1 MRRTQ
6 VAIIGGGP
14 AGLLLSHLLHGHGI
28 DSVVIERQT
37 KAYVLKRIRAG
48 VLEFGSVQVLRDSG
62 AGERMDREGH
72 AHDGSFI
79 VWQDR
84 EPFLIDTKT
93 HAGKPMWSHGQT
105 AITEELYRI
114 RERDG
119 GRIVEEAENV
129 QLHDLTT
136 SAPKVTYEKGGVA
149 ETLECDFIAGCDGFH
164 GVSRQSIPKSVLKIF
179 ERAYPFG
186 WLGIMSE
193 TPPVG
198 EVIYARHERGFALAS
213 LRNPMLS
220 RYYIQCGLDT
230 RIEDWPDDKF
240 WDELKR
246 RFPDDIARKIV
257 TGPSIEKSIAPLRSF
272 VAEPMRYG
280 RLFLAG
286 DAAHIVPP
294 TGAKGLNLAISDV
307 FYLQRA
313 FAAHFLKGDDRYLEN
328 YSDMA
333 LRRVWASERFSW
345 WLTKLLHVF
354 PDDDAFETRVKL
366 SEFDHLLRSNH
377 AAAMVAEQYAGLPF
391 ERLSDRS
398 KARKNR
404 QSRADR
410 VIELDQHDEGDA
422 KRHIDEASKRA
433 DRVERLRHDNAPLD
447 CARDVA
453 ARFTS
458 NEVRP
463 LGVHPCGVKRRAEE
477 EDIDPIDKK
486 SGAILEEIGQEP
498 RRERQHGD
506 DREENEMQPSEIAV
520 RTLELAELRLLAKPK
535 DAERQ

>member
-1 MRRTQ
+1 MDHTQ

-14 AGLLLSHLLHGHGI
+14 AGLLLSHLLHLHSI
-28 DSVVIERQT
+28 ESVVLERQS
-37 KAYVLKRIRAG
+37 KARVLKRIRAG
-48 VLEFGSVQVLRDSG
+48 VLEYGTVKLLRDAG

-72 AHDGSFI
+72 AHDGSWI
-79 VWQDR
+79 AWQDR

-93 HAGKPMWSHGQT
+93 HTGRPMWSHGQT

-129 QLHDLTT
+129 RLYDLTAAT
-136 SAPKVTYEKGGVA
+136 PTVVYEKGGVT

-164 GVSRQSIPKSVLKIF
+164 GVSRQSIPKTALKTF

-186 WLGIMSE
+186 WLGVMSE

-213 LRNPMLS
+213 LRKPMLS
-220 RYYIQCGLDT
+220 RYYLQCPLDT
-230 RIEDWPDDKF
+230 RIADWPDDRF

-246 RFPDDIARKIV
+246 RFPEGVARKIV

-272 VAEPMRYG
+272 VAEPMRHG

-313 FAAHFLKGDDRYLEN
+313 LAAHFRTGDDRYLES

-333 LRRVWASERFSW
+333 LRRVWAAERFSW
-345 WLTKLLHVF
+345 QLTKLMHVF
-354 PDDDAFETRVKL
+354 PDDDDFETRIKI
-366 SEFDHLLRSNH
+366 SEFDHLHRSKH
-377 AAAMVAEQYAGLPF
+377 AAAVVAEQYAGLPF
-391 ERLSDRS
+391 ED
-398 KARKNR
+398 
-404 QSRADR
+404 
-410 VIELDQHDEGDA
+410 
-422 KRHIDEASKRA
+422 
-433 DRVERLRHDNAPLD
+433 
-447 CARDVA
+447 
-453 ARFTS
+453 
-458 NEVRP
+458 
-463 LGVHPCGVKRRAEE
+463 
-477 EDIDPIDKK
+477 
-486 SGAILEEIGQEP
+486 
-498 RRERQHGD
+498 
-506 DREENEMQPSEIAV
+506 
-520 RTLELAELRLLAKPK
+520 
-535 DAERQ
+535 